1 MEIFPAYVMV
11 TEGSKC
17 FQFSMKL
24 PVIQTTVDD
33 GVVHCGAHGQPQHKQ
48 IDLLNGFPAVQSFIE
63 ASRDEIHM
71 VRQPTDGKC
80 HHHHNHHL
88 HHLQREEDAKR
99 EVRATEGYV
108 ELRTMKL

>member
-1 MEIFPAYVMV
+1 MSDNMNMDMSTCV
-11 TEGSKC
+11 
-17 FQFSMKL
+17 FS
-24 PVIQTTVDD
+24 PSIEAAVDD

-88 HHLQREEDAKR
+88 HHLKAERSRLDRNHQRYGPIGHDSMQTAETKR
-99 EVRATEGYV
+99 
-108 ELRTMKL
+108 